1 MTLKD
6 RVRRLEQQT
15 GIVRPDELQPPDIAF
30 VFVEPGPRDENGRVL
45 IPGGIRCDSHKAQI
59 GDRIIER
66 LAEETLADFEKR
78 LQGIPRPN
86 PRLGKLIFMI
96 PDEPEVGR

>member
-45 IPGGIRCDSHKAQI
+45 IPGGVRCDSHKAQI
-59 GDRIIER
+59 GERTIER
-66 LAEETLADFEKR
+66 FPEESLEDFEKR
-78 LQGIPRPN
+78 LAKIPRPN
-86 PRLGKLIFMI
+86 PRFGKLIFMI